1 MGTLMAWTQS
11 DLDALD
17 KAIAS
22 GEKQVM
28 IDGKMIVYQGID
40 DMQRRRQMLAAYLA
54 GSGTSTAASP
64 RHKLASFADTDT
76 P

>member
-1 MGTLMAWTQS
+1 MSWTQS

-17 KAIAS
+17 KAIAK

-28 IDGKMIVYQGID
+28 IDGKMITYQSVD
-40 DMQRRRQMLAAYLA
+40 DLLHRRAVISAYLQN
-54 GSGTSTAASP
+54 GSSTERSSP

>member
-1 MGTLMAWTQS
+1 MAWTQA

-17 KAIAS
+17 KAIAT

-40 DMQRRRQMLAAYLA
+40 DMQRRRQMIAAYVN
-54 GSGTSTAASP
+54 GSTSSTAASP